1 MRRSILLTMLFTLFT
16 VLTVGAAEPW
26 QYSFKKETSPCFK
39 NKGVYSQFTS
49 PLIELDEP
57 TEVIRLTVFATRNTD
72 MNSGQRTEGFSNS
85 APAFPTFAISELKVY
100 DKFGD
105 LVELYEENYET
116 NALSLDE
123 GGLYDLCDY
132 DINTHFH
139 STYSNGEAPQAYHYI
154 DIILP
159 NAMDK
164 FTLEYDGR
172 HYFYYT
178 DPTYVAIT
186 GGTEALPW
194 NEENF
199 VLGEQVTD
207 VTALQPNTFYALRG
221 NYFEYTRI
229 DNQSY
234 EPLMGDAFY
243 HSPHG
248 AALTPSMASVFYLE
262 DAGEGKFRMR
272 WLKNDCYL
280 SKYDNM
286 GASEYAAWNDD
297 VRKASTITFQACDTV
312 ADAFLIKNGNLF
324 LGQRRNI
331 RMNWVEDTYVAS
343 DGKNTYHYAWNVYNV
358 NFSNT
363 AIVPILQASIDKA
376 EALIDE
382 QGGYMFDEED
392 DIMMPVVLPAAK
404 EMILNAS
411 ASAKEMFDKTV
422 ALNAA
427 ITEYG
432 SFYLYALLDS
442 VNAILEDE
450 KIKFCAPD
458 DEWVVGGFPEEYRE
472 LLENLLDNGYKV
484 ADAAENFDDIY
495 DCIKNLREL
504 VASFWDSR
512 VDNVTNFPIILTEE
526 CGLKN
531 NLKDNIYYWD
541 SPLYYLAEPTDVI
554 RMTVFKNSSGETEP
568 DYNVGTPFFC
578 LGEFI
583 LYDVN
588 GNKIELREDMFSTNS
603 LQTHDGSGLA
613 GLCDGNPYTFYHGC
627 YAPDPNNGSY
637 APEKASE
644 GEYCYIEV
652 KLDEEIT
659 AFSYGFVS
667 RQYPYDYYM
676 HLPLYF
682 AFTPGEE
689 ITKDDADEILAEA
702 PEEFEVAVGEKVT
715 AVEQIV
721 PGEIYVLSGNL
732 NVKKGAEPTGFYNS
746 FNSVSGKTLE
756 KGCAVVFEK
765 NGDGSYYIRNIAGNM
780 YIKEPTYWSGVSTSY
795 YKDESCPLTIM
806 PSSNLAEAFKIYYQ
820 GMVTLPDTAT
830 RYYGEEVY
838 YMLQDWGSY
847 MGFYPVKEFAE
858 DDTDGESDWCI
869 YRMSMKNRGKFE
881 LQSVVATIKKEGV
894 DFDYIGD
901 AVGMYSGNG
910 VAELVDA
917 VNKSEALLSG
927 NDDVACQVVA
937 GELHELLQTAVRTLE
952 INELVSG
959 QKYVI
964 RSANEE
970 FIPYHGNEKFAM
982 YAGPTNYEETKRD
995 NENMLWWTYE
1005 YAYGLDSA
1013 AYQFTFVEDTVK
1025 LEGDATE
1032 AGWGKY
1038 LIKNVLF
1045 DQYIVPEAGAGKN
1058 LVVGE
1063 YDYEDAPRIYVV
1075 PGEKPGY
1082 RRFVGAD
1089 AWRSNENIYSYF
1101 EVRTGGGGYS
1111 TGGAA
1116 HYGHVAQWY
1125 FLANTAQWQLI
1136 PVANTTSIDDLVVDE
1151 PMGDEVVSVSYYT
1164 TAGIA
1169 TGRPVKGVNIVKIVY
1184 ANGVIETKKIFV
1196 K

>member
-16 VLTVGAAEPW
+16 ALTVGAAEPW
-26 QYSFKKETSPCFK
+26 QYSFSKETSPCFK

-85 APAFPTFAISELKVY
+85 APAFPTFAISELRIL

-105 LVELYEENYET
+105 PVELYEENFET
-116 NALSLDE
+116 NALSLNE
-123 GGLYDLCDY
+123 GGLYDLSDF
-132 DINTHFH
+132 DINTYFH
-139 STYSNGEAPQAYHYI
+139 STYSDGEAPQAYHYI
-154 DIILP
+154 NIILP
-159 NAMDK
+159 DAMDK
-164 FTLEYDGR
+164 FTLEYDSR
-172 HYFYYT
+172 LYWYFT
-178 DPTYVAIT
+178 DPTYIAIT

-194 NEENF
+194 NEEGF

-207 VTALQPNTFYALRG
+207 TAAIKPNTFYALRG
-221 NYFEYTRI
+221 SYFEYTRI

-234 EPLMGDAFY
+234 EPLFGNAFY

-262 DAGEGKFRMR
+262 DAGEGKYYMR
-272 WLKNDCYL
+272 WLKNDHYL

-286 GASEYAAWNDD
+286 GASEYAAWNDN
-297 VRKASTITFQACDTV
+297 VKKASAITFLPCDTV
-312 ADAFLIKNGNLF
+312 AGAFQIKDGVLN

-331 RMNWVEDTYVAS
+331 RMNWVTDSQIAYDT
-343 DGKNTYHYAWNVYNV
+343 KNTYHYAWNVYNV
-358 NFSNT
+358 DFSNT
-363 AIVPILQASIDKA
+363 AVAPILQASIDKA
-376 EALIDE
+376 EALIEE
-382 QGGYMFDEED
+382 QGGYMGYEED
-392 DIMMPVVLPAAK
+392 ILMPEALSAAK
-404 EMILNAS
+404 DIVLNAS
-411 ASAKEMFDKTV
+411 ASAKEMFDRNV

-427 ITEYG
+427 INEYRNM
-432 SFYLYALLDS
+432 YLYALIDS
-442 VNAILEDE
+442 VTEIFDDE
-450 KIKFCAPD
+450 NIIFCDPD
-458 DEWVVGGFPEEYRE
+458 DDWVAGAFPEEYRV
-472 LLENLLDNGYKV
+472 LLENSIDRGYEI
-484 ADAAENFDDIY
+484 ADAAKNYDDI
-495 DCIKNLREL
+495 DACINSICETL
-504 VASFWDSR
+504 ASFWAAR
-512 VDNVTNFPIILTEE
+512 VGELTSFPIVLTEE

-541 SPLYYLAEPTDVI
+541 SPMYYLDEPTDVI

-588 GNKIELREDMFSTNS
+588 GNKMELREDMFSTNS

-627 YAPDPNNGSY
+627 YAPDSTNGSY
-637 APEKASE
+637 APEKAFE

-652 KLDEEIT
+652 KLDEEIS

-689 ITKDDADEILAEA
+689 ITKDDADDILADV
-702 PEEFEVAVGEKVT
+702 PDEFEVVLGEKIKS
-715 AVEQIV
+715 VEEIV
-721 PGEIYVLSGNL
+721 PGELYALSGNL
-732 NVKKGAEPTGFYNS
+732 NVVKNGTEPTGFYNS

-756 KGCAVVFEK
+756 KACAVVFEK
-765 NGDGSYYIRNIAGNM
+765 AEEGGYYIRNIAGNM
-780 YIKEPTYWSGVSTSY
+780 YMKKPTHWAGVSTTY
-795 YKDESCPLTIM
+795 YQDESFPMTIA
-806 PSSNLAEAFKIYYQ
+806 PSTNLAEAFKIYYQ

-830 RYYGEEVY
+830 RYYNEEVY

-847 MGFYPVKEFAE
+847 MGLYPVKDFSE

-869 YRMSMKNRGKFE
+869 YRMSMQRRGKFE
-881 LQSVVATIKKEGV
+881 LKSVVATIKAEGV
-894 DFDYIGD
+894 DFDYVGE
-901 AVGMYSGNG
+901 AVGMYSGND
-910 VAELVDA
+910 VTELVNA

-927 NDDVACQVVA
+927 DDDAECRAVA
-937 GELHELLQTAVRTLE
+937 GELQGLLQTAVRSLE
-952 INELVSG
+952 MNEFVSG
-959 QKYVI
+959 QNYVI
-964 RSANEE
+964 RSANDE
-970 FIPYHGNEKFAM
+970 FIPYHGDEKFAM
-982 YAGPTNYEETKRD
+982 YVGPTNYEDTHRD
-995 NENMLWWTYE
+995 NETMLWWTYE

-1013 AYQFTFVEDTVK
+1013 AYQFTFVEDTVR

-1032 AGWGKY
+1032 SGWGKY
-1038 LIKNVLF
+1038 TIKSVLA
-1045 DQYIVPEAGAGKN
+1045 DQYIVPEIGPGKN

-1063 YDYEDAPRIYVV
+1063 FDPSLAPRIYVV
-1075 PGEKPGY
+1075 PGEKPGL
-1082 RRFVGAD
+1082 RRFVGAE

-1101 EVRTGGGGYS
+1101 EVRTGGGGYG
-1111 TGGAA
+1111 TGGEA

-1125 FLANTAQWQLI
+1125 FLANTAQWKLI

-1164 TAGIA
+1164 PAGIA
-1169 TGRPVKGVNIVKIVY
+1169 TGKPVKGVNIVKIVY